1 MAQNKKN
8 EIIAKAWKDPTFKK
22 KLLSNPKE
30 TLESC
35 GIKIPANI
43 NVKVIED
50 SANTYTFVLPAAPKN
65 AHTLT
70 EADLA
75 KVAGGDQFSPE
86 IAPPA
91 GALE

>member
-8 EIIAKAWKDPTFKK
+8 EVIAKAWKDPAFKK

-30 TLESC
+30 ALESC

-43 NVKVIED
+43 NVKVVED

-65 AHTLT
+65 VATLS

-75 KVAGGDQFSPE
+75 KLTGGDTQGGRTQVLIP
-86 IAPPA
+86 
-91 GALE
+91 